1 MNLIVPIT
9 LYGISHRNNYF
20 TTFTPL
26 SVFSISTINI
36 NLYIQVFVRLAFS
49 HTNHRYFIDYHF
61 ISYMF
66 MTLSLSYDIRVT
78 FQVTLT
84 SYHTFNSLYYHLH
97 VVVFIGKFQGRYSFH
112 SLLSLPVLLNILGLN
127 LFS

>member
-1 MNLIVPIT
+1 MVFHIEIIT
-9 LYGISHRNNYF
+9 LPHSHHYWYIAF
-20 TTFTPL
+20 LLF
-26 SVFSISTINI
+26 NI
-36 NLYIQVFVRLAFS
+36 NLYIRVFVRLAFS
-49 HTNHRYFIDYHF
+49 HSNHRYFIDHHF

-84 SYHTFNSLYYHLH
+84 SYHTFDSLYYHLH